1 MTVLDGF
8 YGENSLVRFFA
19 PFMHGMVV
27 FGRLDITSGK
37 IPNFEDEFTS
47 ALLSERHLQ
56 YAPENFSSMIRSCSF
71 FRYFACSPLWLL
83 LSTLACQNRA
93 AALSVIM

>member
-27 FGRLDITSGK
+27 LGRLDIISGK

-47 ALLSERHLQ
+47 ALFSERHLQ
-56 YAPENFSSMIRSCSF
+56 YAPENFSSNDQFVLFLRH
-71 FRYFACSPLWLL
+71 FACFSLL
-83 LSTLACQNRA
+83 A
-93 AALSVIM
+93 AS